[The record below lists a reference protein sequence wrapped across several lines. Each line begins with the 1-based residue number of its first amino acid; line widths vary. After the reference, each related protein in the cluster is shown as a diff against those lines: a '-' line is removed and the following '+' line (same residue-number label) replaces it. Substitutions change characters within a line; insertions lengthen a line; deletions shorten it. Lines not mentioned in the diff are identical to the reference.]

1 MAVDL
6 QKAIARLKPA
16 QVRTIIDAA
25 LRVEPDDFDDL
36 PAPQVMLRGD
46 GWTGVTTTIDGDGY
60 RAVLITAGGRRTSSR
75 TCTVIDPEGATIGAF
90 SADDAARLALA
101 TAAGLLVPRLVG
113 SGPITLGVLGA
124 GPLARRTIA
133 ELQHALPLG
142 AITIH
147 DPDPTAAAAAA
158 EFGRVVGDAATAVRD
173 ARLVL
178 TATNARDP
186 ALRAD
191 WVAPGAS
198 IIALGADRRGRRELD
213 YRLLADA
220 AFVTCD
226 APLVARVLADDL
238 RECVEEGHL
247 DWQEITPLRDV
258 LIGAADARV
267 TADDLVVAKLI
278 DATPGVLA
286 LARAA
291 LKL

>member
-1 MAVDL
+1 
-6 QKAIARLKPA
+6 
-16 QVRTIIDAA
+16 
-25 LRVEPDDFDDL
+25 
-36 PAPQVMLRGD
+36 MLRGD

-90 SADDAARLALA
+90 SADDAARIALA
-101 TAAGLLVPRLVG
+101 TAAGLLAPRLVG
-113 SGPITLGVLGA
+113 TGPITLGVLGA

-226 APLVARVLADDL
+226 APPVARVLADDL

-247 DWQEITPLRDV
+247 DWQEVTPLRDV

-291 LKL
+291 LKR

>member
-75 TCTVIDPEGATIGAF
+75 TCTVIEPEGATIGAF
-90 SADDAARLALA
+90 SADDAARIALA
-101 TAAGLLVPRLVG
+101 TAAGLLAPRLVA

-124 GPLARRTIA
+124 GPLARRTTA
-133 ELQHALPLG
+133 EPQHALPLG

>member
-1 MAVDL
+1 MDL

-16 QVRTIIDAA
+16 QVRSIVDAA
-25 LRVEPDDFDDL
+25 LRVAPDDFDDL

-46 GWTGVTTTIDGDGY
+46 GWTGVTTTIDADGY

-75 TCTVIDPEGATIGAF
+75 TCTVIDPTGTAIGAF
-90 SADDAARLALA
+90 GADEPATIVAAA
-101 TAAGLLVPRLVG
+101 TAGLLAPRLVG
-113 SGPITLGVLGA
+113 AGPTTLGVLGA

-133 ELQHALPLG
+133 ELGDALDL
-142 AITIH
+142 AKVTIH
-147 DPDPTAAAAAA
+147 DPDPAAAA
-158 EFGRVVGDAATAVRD
+158 EAAVLGKVVQDAAAAVRD
-173 ARLVL
+173 ATLVV

-191 WVAPGAS
+191 WVAPGAT
-198 IIALGADRRGRRELD
+198 ILALGADRRGRRELD

-226 APLVARVLADDL
+226 APAVARVIADDL

-247 DWQEITPLRDV
+247 DWQEVTPLRDV
-258 LIGAADARV
+258 LTGAVDARV

-278 DATPGVLA
+278 DPTPGLLA

-291 LKL
+291 LKA

>member
-1 MAVDL
+1 VAVDL

-46 GWTGVTTTIDGDGY
+46 GWTGVTTTIDADGY

-75 TCTVIDPEGATIGAF
+75 TCTIIDPEGATIGAF
-90 SADDAARLALA
+90 GADAPAVAAVA
-101 TAAGLLVPRLVG
+101 TAAGLLAPLLVAE
-113 SGPITLGVLGA
+113 GPITLGVLGA
-124 GPLARRTIA
+124 GPLARRTIE
-133 ELQHALPLG
+133 ELGQALDL
-142 AITIH
+142 AKITIH
-147 DPDPTAAAAAA
+147 DPDPAAAA
-158 EFGRVVGDAATAVRD
+158 EAAALGKIVGDAATAVRD
-173 ARLVL
+173 ASLVV

-198 IIALGADRRGRRELD
+198 ILALGADRRGRRELD

-226 APLVARVLADDL
+226 APPVARVLADDL

-247 DWQEITPLRDV
+247 DWQEVTPLRDV

-291 LKL
+291 LKR

>member
-1 MAVDL
+1 MAIDL
-6 QKAIARLKPA
+6 QKAIARLKPV

-90 SADDAARLALA
+90 SADDAARIALA
-101 TAAGLLVPRLVG
+101 TAAGLLAPRLVG
-113 SGPITLGVLGA
+113 TGPITLGVLGA

-133 ELQHALPLG
+133 ELQHTLPLG

-191 WVAPGAS
+191 WVAPGTS

-226 APLVARVLADDL
+226 APPVARVLADDL

-247 DWQEITPLRDV
+247 DWQEVTPLRDV

-291 LKL
+291 LKR

>member
-46 GWTGVTTTIDGDGY
+46 GWTGVTTTIDADGF

-75 TCTVIDPEGATIGAF
+75 TCTVIDPEGGTIGAF
-90 SADDAARLALA
+90 GADA
-101 TAAGLLVPRLVG
+101 AAGLVVATTAGLVAPRLVG
-113 SGPITLGVLGA
+113 EGAITVGVLGA
-124 GPLARRTIA
+124 GPLARRTLE
-133 ELQHALPLG
+133 ELGQSLEVARV
-142 AITIH
+142 TIH
-147 DPDPTAAAAAA
+147 DPDPAAAAAA
-158 EFGRVVGDAATAVRD
+158 AALGKVVGDAATAVRD
-173 ARLVL
+173 ASLVV

-191 WVAPGAS
+191 WVAPGAT
-198 IIALGADRRGRRELD
+198 ILALGADRRGRRELD

-226 APLVARVLADDL
+226 APMVARVIADDL
-238 RECVEEGHL
+238 RECVDEGHL
-247 DWQEITPLRDV
+247 DWQEVTPLRDV
-258 LIGAADARV
+258 ITGAVDARV
-267 TADDLVVAKLI
+267 KPDDLVVAKLI
-278 DATPGVLA
+278 DSTPGLLA

-291 LKL
+291 L